1 MAEEASNVVR
11 QVARAAFQSGSFC
24 YAKSIV
30 TADDRAAPFC
40 YATKK
45 NGSGFSRARMSRGK
59 ETDLAKKVRGQVAIG
74 SAKMAPQIEWRLKD
88 GNSFEGS
95 S

>member
-1 MAEEASNVVR
+1 
-11 QVARAAFQSGSFC
+11 
-24 YAKSIV
+24 
-30 TADDRAAPFC
+30 
-40 YATKK
+40 
-45 NGSGFSRARMSRGK
+45 MSRGK

-74 SAKMAPQIEWRLKD
+74 SAKMAQQIEWRLKD